1 MFLIDKSKGSSIID
15 SLTLID
21 KLFSIMVLSLSFEQD
36 TKVIKKIKLAMKKL

>member
-1 MFLIDKSKGSSIID
+1 MSKGSSIIG
-15 SLTLID
+15 SFAITD